1 MMNRLRAKTESRDS
15 WQPLILVSQ
24 KIPTAMESKKRILVV
39 DDEQEITLV
48 LRSGLATHGYEVR
61 AAAEGEAALELF
73 QAWTPDLVVTDLSM
87 PNMNGLKL
95 CGQLRAI
102 SSVPIIVLSV
112 KGDEATK
119 IEALDAGADDY
130 VTKPFGMGELL
141 ARVRAALRRSPATSE
156 ETTLI
161 EDGDFRVD
169 LATRAVHVD
178 GKEIRLSPKEFDLLV
193 FLFRNSG
200 KVLTHRTL
208 LANVWGGDYTDQ
220 TEYLR
225 VFIRHLRKKIEPDP
239 AKPRYILTDPW
250 VGYRFVPGNAET
262 RP

>member
-1 MMNRLRAKTESRDS
+1 
-15 WQPLILVSQ
+15 
-24 KIPTAMESKKRILVV
+24 METRKRILVV

-48 LRSGLATHGYEVR
+48 LRSGLTKHGFDVR
-61 AAAEGEAALELF
+61 VAGEGQAALELF
-73 QAWTPDLVVTDLSM
+73 QAWTPDLVISDLSM

-95 CGQLRAI
+95 CRRLREI
-102 SSVPIIVLSV
+102 SDVPIIILSV

-119 IEALDAGADDY
+119 VEALDAGADDY
-130 VTKPFGMGELL
+130 LTKPFGMGELL
-141 ARVRAALRRSPATSE
+141 ARVRATLRRSPQSSNEGTV
-156 ETTLI
+156 I
-161 EDGDFRVD
+161 EAGDFCVD
-169 LATRAVHVD
+169 FETRAIQVA

-193 FLFRNSG
+193 FLIRNSG

-208 LANVWGGDYTDQ
+208 LANVWGGNYTDQ

-250 VGYRFVPGNAET
+250 VGYRFVSGK
-262 RP
+262 

>member
-1 MMNRLRAKTESRDS
+1 MENR
-15 WQPLILVSQ
+15 
-24 KIPTAMESKKRILVV
+24 KRILVV

-48 LRSGLATHGYEVR
+48 LRSGLTKHGYDVR
-61 AAAEGEAALELF
+61 VAGEGEAGLELF

-95 CGQLRAI
+95 CQRLRAV
-102 SSVPIIVLSV
+102 SSVPIIILSV

-119 IEALDAGADDY
+119 VEALDTGADDY

-141 ARVRAALRRSPATSE
+141 ARVRATLRRSPGTDE
-156 ETTLI
+156 GGTVI

-169 LATRAVHVD
+169 LETRQVVVAD
-178 GKEIRLSPKEFDLLV
+178 REIRLSPKEFDLLLY
-193 FLFRNSG
+193 FIRHAG

-208 LANVWGGDYTDQ
+208 LANTWGANYTDQ

-250 VGYRFVPGNAET
+250 VGYRFISGT
-262 RP
+262 

>member
-1 MMNRLRAKTESRDS
+1 MMNRLRARTESRHS
-15 WQPLILVSQ
+15 WQPLILVSR

-73 QAWTPDLVVTDLSM
+73 QAWTPELVVTDLSM

-95 CGQLRAI
+95 CQQLRAI
-102 SSVPIIVLSV
+102 SGVPIIVLSV

-141 ARVRAALRRSPATSE
+141 ARVRATLRRLPIESSE
-156 ETTLI
+156 LQAVI
-161 EDGDFRVD
+161 EEGDFRVD
-169 LATRAVHVD
+169 
-178 GKEIRLSPKEFDLLV
+178 P
-193 FLFRNSG
+193 
-200 KVLTHRTL
+200 
-208 LANVWGGDYTDQ
+208 
-220 TEYLR
+220 
-225 VFIRHLRKKIEPDP
+225 
-239 AKPRYILTDPW
+239 
-250 VGYRFVPGNAET
+250 ET
-262 RP
+262 REV

>member
-1 MMNRLRAKTESRDS
+1 
-15 WQPLILVSQ
+15 
-24 KIPTAMESKKRILVV
+24 METRKRILVV

-48 LRSGLATHGYEVR
+48 LRSGLTKHGFDVR
-61 AAAEGEAALELF
+61 VAGEGQAALELF
-73 QAWTPDLVVTDLSM
+73 QAWTPDLVISDLSM

-95 CGQLRAI
+95 CRRLREI
-102 SSVPIIVLSV
+102 SDVPIIILSV

-119 IEALDAGADDY
+119 VEALDAGADDY
-130 VTKPFGMGELL
+130 LTKPFGMGELL
-141 ARVRAALRRSPATSE
+141 ARVRATLRRSPQSSNEGTV
-156 ETTLI
+156 I
-161 EDGDFRVD
+161 EAGDFCVD
-169 LATRAVHVD
+169 FETRAIQVA

-193 FLFRNSG
+193 FLIRNSG

-208 LANVWGGDYTDQ
+208 LANVWGGNYTDQ

-250 VGYRFVPGNAET
+250 VGYRFVPGK
-262 RP
+262 